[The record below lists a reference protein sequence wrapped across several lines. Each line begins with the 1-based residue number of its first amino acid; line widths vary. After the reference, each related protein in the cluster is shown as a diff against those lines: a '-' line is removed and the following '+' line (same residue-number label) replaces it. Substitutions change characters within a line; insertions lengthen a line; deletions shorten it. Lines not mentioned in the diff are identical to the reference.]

1 MLHKLCFFHLLIHFV
16 RPVILRNKKERLRTE
31 GYYNEDKKLYVVSFD
46 QACDYDFPLFV
57 ISVFMKIYCEIAS
70 HLWKC
75 DFIKILTLF
84 NVWATK
90 AKDCYWR
97 ILVVFSS
104 LFTIVEAT
112 LTSIKSLF
120 SNRGKTSYYM
130 IRSCGFFS
138 LVYKTQTVMLKVEN
152 NQMDRVFVFPLKF

>member
-70 HLWKC
+70 HSCKY

-90 AKDCYWR
+90 AEDCYWR